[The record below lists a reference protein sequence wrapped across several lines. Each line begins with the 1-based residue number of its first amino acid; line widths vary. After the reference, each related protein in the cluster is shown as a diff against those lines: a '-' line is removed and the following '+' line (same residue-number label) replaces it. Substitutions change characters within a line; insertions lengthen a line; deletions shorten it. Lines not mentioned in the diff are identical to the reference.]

1 MTYETVPLIVAV
13 RSKNEE
19 DGVQDG
25 SAITHVA
32 GRSWIDS

>member
-1 MTYETVPLIVAV
+1 MTYETVPLIVAA

-19 DGVQDG
+19 GGVQDG
-25 SAITHVA
+25 SATTHVA